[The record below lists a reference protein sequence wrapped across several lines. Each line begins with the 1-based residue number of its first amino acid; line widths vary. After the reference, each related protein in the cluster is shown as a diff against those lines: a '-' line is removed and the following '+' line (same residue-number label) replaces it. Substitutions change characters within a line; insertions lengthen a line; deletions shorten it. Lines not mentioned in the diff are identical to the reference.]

1 MLYAQTTF
9 TAKHHGMMRKKILED
24 DEEKL
29 VTGLRYLVKQQFS
42 IAKAS
47 CGCKN
52 ARYCCYVFLLF

>member
-29 VTGLRYLVKQQFS
+29 VTGFRYLVKQQ
-42 IAKAS
+42 
-47 CGCKN
+47 C
-52 ARYCCYVFLLF
+52 LLDC